1 MRLGGKVVNKEVSF
15 TVKISASD
23 RDELLR
29 LSEELAIPA
38 DVIIRSMIRKFISV
52 GGFPYEVGVRPR
64 PVVNW
69 DSPLILKTREEKGKL
84 IMPKEWRDEEDLVA
98 SEGY

>member
-1 MRLGGKVVNKEVSF
+1 MEKEVSF

-23 RDELLR
+23 KKQLLR

-38 DVIIRSMIRKFISV
+38 DVIVRSMIRKFISV
-52 GGFPYEVGVRPR
+52 GGFPYEVCVMPR

-69 DSPLILKTREEKGKL
+69 DSPLILRAREENGKL
-84 IMPKEWRDEEDLVA
+84 VMPKEWRDEEDLVA
-98 SEGY
+98 IEGN

>member
-1 MRLGGKVVNKEVSF
+1 MDKEVSF

-23 RDELLR
+23 KDELFR

-38 DVIIRSMIRKFISV
+38 DEIVRSMIRKFVSV
-52 GGFPYEVGVRPR
+52 GGFPYEVCVKPR

-69 DSPLILKTREEKGKL
+69 DSPLILRAREENGKL
-84 IMPKEWRDEEDLVA
+84 VMPKEWRDEDDSVS
-98 SEGY
+98 SENY